1 MNTIFRHGLVAGVLV
16 SILLFAPYF
25 IFGPRP
31 DVMRWGEVI
40 GYASMALC
48 LSATWFAMRA
58 EQRRRGGVLGWT
70 RAFGIGV
77 GVSAVAGVVFGL
89 GTWAFY
95 AWVGDSLPEAMLAYY
110 RTLAQESGGS
120 AEAIAAKLAELDAM
134 RDFFFNRPLQAAV
147 MFATVF
153 VIGVA
158 ESAVGAWLVTRRRPG

>member
-1 MNTIFRHGLVAGVLV
+1 MNTILRHGLVAGVLV

-58 EQRRRGGVLGWT
+58 EQRRRGGTLRWT
-70 RAFGIGV
+70 GAFGIGV

-95 AWVGDSLPEAMLAYY
+95 ATVGDSLPEAMLEYY
-110 RTLAQESGGS
+110 RTLARDAGGGPD
-120 AEAIAAKLAELDAM
+120 AIAARLAELDAM

-153 VIGVA
+153 VIGVV
-158 ESAVGAWLVTRRRPG
+158 ESVVGAWFVTRRRRA